1 MLRLAIRPGDLLN
14 GEHVV
19 FYLSRGVYRIG
30 VSTQFD
36 PVVELR
42 FLVSAGPRYANRA
55 SVIFDDDHRILLHR
69 DAQ

>member
-1 MLRLAIRPGDLLN
+1 MLRLAIRPGDLMN

-42 FLVSAGPRYANRA
+42 FLVSAGPRYAN

>member
-1 MLRLAIRPGDLLN
+1 
-14 GEHVV
+14 
-19 FYLSRGVYRIG
+19 